1 MSPHYSSPSNGLMV
15 MAVIINLHAL
25 RLTAASPIIAI
36 NLTCWQRGEVPKRLL
51 HNLFIMS
58 VFLLVSPTVQV
69 FKVQLDN
76 VCIRVT
82 KNYSFRKLQGLAPSL
97 LEYVV

>member
-58 VFLLVSPTVQV
+58 VFLFVSPTVQV
-69 FKVQLDN
+69 FKFQLDN
-76 VCIRVT
+76 V
-82 KNYSFRKLQGLAPSL
+82 SELQKIIVS
-97 LEYVV
+97 ENFKV